1 MDQSYSDSDIS
12 VSPSQLLER
21 LQMLRQLQLLQR
33 GKLQKQ
39 RLEYRETS
47 ENYETSS
54 CITEIISHFS
64 NSNNSTSYNTFQSL
78 LQSPQSTEP
87 TRLNTSEIAQK
98 VNDRDLIDG
107 ISVLNLSQESEFI
120 ENSPASTNRA
130 PSNNEVIA
138 SDTIL
143 TKKQISLDE
152 MPILSPRKD
161 FEALVLEK
169 LQMEKNMKAK
179 SPQSRDTFNNKK
191 QYLKR
196 GEGMARF
203 GVKRNYPVIQNT
215 KSLPW
220 RRKNLATKP
229 VQSLEVKNYKKTEKL
244 DMEVL
249 LTDPKLSLKSRTEPK
264 PTADKVMNEQLSNN
278 DCRKTRTETNNSKE
292 MSIEPETRNYENKVP
307 DVIIQMPKGKH
318 PMLATKGKTWA
329 AVLSKEQS
337 DFLSKLKQSD
347 YYKNFA
353 SPAKSTVSD
362 ISCDENASELRPGKE
377 TAEQNLFDLLENK
390 VTRESFNLENSFFSR
405 FLRSNLECS
414 GESTPLIMQKC
425 LADNPNL
432 MHIFPN
438 MNRRQKNSYNE
449 TEHEAEC
456 CSDTCSSVSSCC
468 SCNTVEPA
476 TPQDCNRNKK
486 VDARKKKEV
495 SNEIDDT
502 KHQSVIDKE
511 TEVMKANMAEM
522 NAKLLTTSELL
533 KERLRELED
542 EIETFRKEN
551 VNLNKLREDVDME
564 RQKFYEEK
572 NSFEQKFNE
581 EKILSEY
588 YLADEKE
595 KLNKQ
600 KQMYE
605 RYVREM
611 RGRLNKKEKDE
622 VVNLKQEIT
631 NLKEE
636 IRMKDAKSTST
647 IARLRNQIKIMEKE
661 KNDFHTEVEKLKKEN
676 RRIQHSNDITRRLTN
691 MKYLE
696 QINKKLSNMNK
707 ETRSEV
713 ELSADTKYKA
723 FEIERQSR
731 SRKVQAA
738 NMNTIRP
745 RAKSVPNLKV
755 TSRYA
760 KYFSQKDAVSERNN
774 TMNIEKL
781 ESDSDTEI
789 LDNDINTDDDES
801 NEINTE
807 NEENNLEKIYM
818 ETFRSNSPR
827 QSNMRKSNGCY
838 NTGDT
843 LNNTNGFFLRK
854 SNSTSSRDSK
864 SPSLSISQTSLNRS
878 KSPVSAVSH
887 RPSNLSSHTMGTN
900 SHRSKSPT
908 VLSNHS
914 SLRSGT
920 VIPNDAY
927 TDMLMSVSPEPSSSK
942 TSLTKTSLN
951 PTEIRKSDGSREL
964 RFPNGNVKCISADG
978 KYSKFVYYN
987 GDVKENFLSDGRIK
1001 YFYAE
1006 TKTYHTTHADGLEV
1020 LEFPE
1025 EEWRFP
1031 DGAALTV
1038 SASGEQR
1045 IAFSNGQIEVHAKDH
1060 K

>member
-1 MDQSYSDSDIS
+1 MDHSYSDNDIS
-12 VSPSQLLER
+12 KSPSQLLER

-39 RLEYRETS
+39 RLQYQETS

-54 CITEIISHFS
+54 CVTEIISHFS

-78 LQSPQSTEP
+78 LQSPQSTET
-87 TRLNTSEIAQK
+87 TRLSTSEISQK
-98 VNDRDLIDG
+98 VKDRDLIDG
-107 ISVLNLSQESEFI
+107 VSVLNLSQESEFI
-120 ENSPASTNRA
+120 ESSPASTNRA
-130 PSNNEVIA
+130 PSKNEVMS

-143 TKKQISLDE
+143 AKKQISLDE

-161 FEALVLEK
+161 FEMLVLEK

-179 SPQSRDTFNNKK
+179 SPNKSNIFNNKK
-191 QYLKR
+191 QFLKR
-196 GEGMARF
+196 GQGMARF
-203 GVKRNYPVIQNT
+203 GVKKKDLVIQNT
-215 KSLPW
+215 TALPW
-220 RRKNLATKP
+220 RRKNFEARP
-229 VQSLEVKNYKKTEKL
+229 VESPVEVKSTQINNKKKKKL
-244 DMEVL
+244 DVEIL
-249 LTDPKLSLKSRTEPK
+249 ETDHKLALKSRTEPK
-264 PTADKVMNEQLSNN
+264 PTADKFMKEQLSN
-278 DCRKTRTETNNSKE
+278 DCRRPRTETNNNSKE
-292 MSIEPETRNYENKVP
+292 PIEPETSIINIENKVP
-307 DVIIQMPKGKH
+307 DIIIQMPKGKH
-318 PMLATKGKTWA
+318 PMLAAKGKTWA

-337 DFLSKLKQSD
+337 DFLTKLKQSE

-362 ISCDENASELRPGKE
+362 ISCDENASELRHEKE
-377 TAEQNLFDLLENK
+377 TAEQNLFELLENK
-390 VTRESFNLENSFFSR
+390 VSRESFNLESSFFNR
-405 FLRSNLECS
+405 ILRSSFECS
-414 GESTPLIMQKC
+414 GESTPLVMQKC

-432 MHIFPN
+432 MHIFPE
-438 MNRRQKNSYNE
+438 MNRKQKNSYNE
-449 TEHEAEC
+449 TEHETEC

-468 SCNTVEPA
+468 SCKTIEPA
-476 TPQDCNRNKK
+476 TPQDCNKNKK
-486 VDARKKKEV
+486 VDAKKKKV
-495 SNEIDDT
+495 SNEGDDT
-502 KHQSVIDKE
+502 KHQSDTDKE

-522 NAKLLTTSELL
+522 NAKLIITSELL
-533 KERLRELED
+533 KERLQELED

-551 VNLNKLREDVDME
+551 VNLNKLREGVDME
-564 RQKFYEEK
+564 RQKFYEDK
-572 NSFEQKFNE
+572 NNFEQKFNE

-622 VVNLKQEIT
+622 VVKLKQEIS

-636 IRMKDAKSTST
+636 IRIKDAKSTST

-707 ETRSEV
+707 TTHSEV

-731 SRKVQAA
+731 SRTVHAFNK
-738 NMNTIRP
+738 NTIRP

-760 KYFSQKDAVSERNN
+760 KYFSQKDAVSETNN
-774 TMNIEKL
+774 TVNL
-781 ESDSDTEI
+781 ERLDNDSDTDI
-789 LDNDINTDDDES
+789 LENDINSDDNVS
-801 NEINTE
+801 NELNTSE
-807 NEENNLEKIYM
+807 TEENNLEKIYM
-818 ETFRSNSPR
+818 ETFRPNSPK
-827 QSNMRKSNGCY
+827 QSNMKKSNGY
-838 NTGDT
+838 NNSGDFS
-843 LNNTNGFFLRK
+843 NNTNNFFLRK

-864 SPSLSISQTSLNRS
+864 SPSISISQTSLNRS
-878 KSPVSAVSH
+878 KSPVSVVSH
-887 RPSNLSSHTMGTN
+887 SSNHMSSHNIGSN
-900 SHRSKSPT
+900 SHRSKSPA

-927 TDMLMSVSPEPSSSK
+927 RDKLMSVSPEPSSSK

-964 RFPNGNVKCISADG
+964 RFPNGNVKYISADG

-1001 YFYAE
+1001 YYYAE
-1006 TKTYHTTHADGLEV
+1006 TKTYHTTYADGLEV
-1020 LEFPE
+1020 LEFSE
-1025 EEWRFP
+1025 
-1031 DGAALTV
+1031 
-1038 SASGEQR
+1038 
-1045 IAFSNGQIEVHAKDH
+1045 
-1060 K
+1060 